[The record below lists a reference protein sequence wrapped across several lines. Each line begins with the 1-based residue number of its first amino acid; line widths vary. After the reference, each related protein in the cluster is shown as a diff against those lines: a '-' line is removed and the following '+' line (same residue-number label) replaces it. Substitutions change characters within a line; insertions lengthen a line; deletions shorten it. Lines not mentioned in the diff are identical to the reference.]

1 MSHFMLIFD
10 TILYSLNVISPGDA
24 TFIDL
29 HISVPVN
36 EFFADRSPNTAQ
48 SVASSRV
55 APSTNPQTVRASVP
69 PIIGHP
75 SSMLFPGCNV
85 SFLSTIVADFWITLK
100 TERSLFN
107 SSLSVS

>member
-1 MSHFMLIFD
+1 MLIFD

-24 TFIDL
+24 AFIDL

-48 SVASSRV
+48 SVGRSRV

-69 PIIGHP
+69 PLLATLHLCC
-75 SSMLFPGCNV
+75 STGCNV
-85 SFLSTIVADFWITLK
+85 SFLSTIVADFWITLQ
-100 TERSLFN
+100 TERGLFN